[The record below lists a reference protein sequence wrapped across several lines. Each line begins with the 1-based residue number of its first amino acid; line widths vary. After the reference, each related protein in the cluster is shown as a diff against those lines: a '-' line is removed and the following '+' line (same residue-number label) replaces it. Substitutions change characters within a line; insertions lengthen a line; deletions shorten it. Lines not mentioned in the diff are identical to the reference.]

1 MIEGISR
8 APEQGRAGRGAV
20 TIDALDISSHSFLCG
35 LIDLST
41 TGFGGVAGPYSIFY
55 QIILRDG
62 NHFTTVWRHLVVRRL
77 DRSARQSGC
86 D

>member
-41 TGFGGVAGPYSIFY
+41 LDSAAWPVLTAFSIRSFCATAIISRPSGGI
-55 QIILRDG
+55 
-62 NHFTTVWRHLVVRRL
+62 
-77 DRSARQSGC
+77 
-86 D
+86 